1 MGDRLPFA
9 RCLPIRSRIS
19 LTDGACAE
27 GNEAAIET
35 RVTNISSLLGDLV
48 MKLITRMVAVA
59 ATVAVSGAALAC
71 TTPFKITKMPK
82 GTTINTIVNGA
93 PTLANPYAGTFVGF
107 QQQLLQG
114 LGTTGTYSIDPVT
127 GATLMTELGLDG
139 TPTVGKYTVIVA
151 PDAYMPSFGGS
162 LALYTTVINQQS
174 VQQMVAGYSV
184 IPGVGVFNGAGD
196 DGAIRSTKTLGGYNI
211 FRLHAC
217 VGPVGAT
224 VGQLT
229 INNANV
235 LAGYNVDNGVVYVVN
250 GVSIP
255 QI

>member
-1 MGDRLPFA
+1 
-9 RCLPIRSRIS
+9 
-19 LTDGACAE
+19 
-27 GNEAAIET
+27 
-35 RVTNISSLLGDLV
+35 
-48 MKLITRMVAVA
+48 MVAVA

-82 GTTINTIVNGA
+82 GTTINTILNGA

-114 LGTTGTYSIDPVT
+114 LGTTGVLAVDPVT
-127 GATLMTELGLDG
+127 GVDLMTELGLNG
-139 TPTVGKYTVIVA
+139 NATSASYTVVVA
-151 PDAYMPSFGGS
+151 PDAYMPSFGGD
-162 LALYTTVINQQS
+162 LALFTTVINQQS

-184 IPGVGVFNGAGD
+184 MKGSLAFNTASD
-196 DGAIRSTKTLGGYNI
+196 DGAIRLTQTLGAYNI
-211 FRLHAC
+211 YRLHQC
-217 VGPVGAT
+217 VGPAGAT

-229 INNANV
+229 INNAKV
-235 LAGYNVDNGVVYVVN
+235 IASYSVDNGTVYVVN